1 LYFDIDGVLLDY
13 YERPKPA
20 LIGGVFER
28 ALQDAG
34 FDWFVCV
41 SGWAAM
47 ASAPA
52 QWFLDRLVLCTDPDR
67 RGWSIDTGGECVLRG

>member
-13 YERPKPA
+13 EDRPKPA

-34 FDWFVCV
+34 FDRLVCV
-41 SGWAAM
+41 SGWA
-47 ASAPA
+47 
-52 QWFLDRLVLCTDPDR
+52 
-67 RGWSIDTGGECVLRG
+67 